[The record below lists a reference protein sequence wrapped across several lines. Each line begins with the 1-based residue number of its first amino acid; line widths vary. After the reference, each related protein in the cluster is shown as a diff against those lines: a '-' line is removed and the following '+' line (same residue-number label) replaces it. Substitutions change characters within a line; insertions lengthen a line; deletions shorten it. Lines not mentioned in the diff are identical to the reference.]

1 MPGKEVMQAAMLRIC
16 LLEGC
21 NRIVRGT
28 PNRKYCAPVC
38 TQRAGELRKQDRAR
52 ELRKAARGR
61 ARVCAVRLCQNLY
74 EPWRFRA
81 DKRFC
86 SNYCAA
92 RQKSSASKTKNAE
105 RLRLRRNAVTGRRC
119 RFCWASDKNKRFHS
133 ARTCS
138 ACDRAK
144 QRSPCHR
151 CGGPFYSRPENRTG
165 MIGCIVKNRIAL
177 GLDCKEESR

>member
-1 MPGKEVMQAAMLRIC
+1 MPTR
-16 LLEGC
+16 
-21 NRIVRGT
+21 
-28 PNRKYCAPVC
+28 Y
-38 TQRAGELRKQDRAR
+38 QDRAR
-52 ELRKAARGR
+52 VRSCAREDNGNGRDSDRGAHGYPSRAVHRSGRSSSQPTMRKAARGR